1 MSAWVTLRL
10 GFEVVVMT
18 ILKQM
23 QTWFCKIICVTT
35 TGVKLCMGLTCSS

>member
-1 MSAWVTLRL
+1 L

-23 QTWFCKIICVTT
+23 QTWFCKMICVTMIC
-35 TGVKLCMGLTCSS
+35 VKPRIGLTC